1 MSGNKKEE
9 RPERPSEVDGT
20 AHLFRAIGKIIKVL
34 RNNAGLSQVELAEL
48 THCGED
54 LISSI
59 ERGVR
64 TPQPDFLLLA
74 DPALGAGGVL
84 TAAVDDVRQALAR
97 ARVRHPDWFR
107 SFAKAEAEAVALHYY
122 AVQAVPGILQTPAYA
137 EAVFRYR
144 RPLYDEET
152 IQTRLA
158 DRISR
163 QALFDKWPGPTM
175 SFVIEEAVLRRLL
188 GGRDVLREQLR
199 RIIEVARLRTV
210 HFQIMPNDPDEHPG
224 LGGSFTLLTPKGR
237 REVAYTEIY
246 GHARLIIDPEEVRM
260 YTERYGII
268 RAQALTRRESLE
280 RIEKMLGEL

>member
-1 MSGNKKEE
+1 MSGNEAD
-9 RPERPSEVDGT
+9 RPERPSEADGT
-20 AHLFRAIGKIIKVL
+20 AHLFRALGKIIKVL
-34 RNNAGLSQVELAEL
+34 RKNAGLSQTELAEI
-48 THCGED
+48 THCSED

-64 TPQPDFLLLA
+64 TPQPDFLIRVDPLLH
-74 DPALGAGGVL
+74 AGGVL
-84 TAAVDDVRQALAR
+84 IAAVDDAREALAK

-107 SFAKAEAEAVALHYY
+107 SFANAEAEAVALHYY

-152 IQTRLA
+152 IGKRLA
-158 DRISR
+158 DRLAR
-163 QALFDKWPGPTM
+163 QAIFDKWPGPTM
-175 SFVIEEAVLRRLL
+175 SFVIEESVLRRPL
-188 GGRDVLREQLR
+188 GGRDAFREQLR
-199 RIIEVARLRTV
+199 RLVEVARLRTV

-224 LGGSFTLLTPKGR
+224 LEGAFTLLTPKGR
-237 REVAYTEIY
+237 REVAYVESY
-246 GHARLIIDPEEVRM
+246 GHARLITDPEEVRM